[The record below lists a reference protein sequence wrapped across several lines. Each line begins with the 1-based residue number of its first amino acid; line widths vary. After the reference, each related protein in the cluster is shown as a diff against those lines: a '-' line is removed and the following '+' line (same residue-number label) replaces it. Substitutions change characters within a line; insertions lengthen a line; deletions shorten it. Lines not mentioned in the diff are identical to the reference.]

1 MEKLTMNFTN
11 ARQFFESLPPA
22 PSLTLQERVQQEVE
36 RFNAKE
42 GEMTDDIDCPI
53 CKNKQLI
60 YVPDKNGTSVMS
72 RECECKKRHESLR
85 LARQSGM
92 NALLK
97 CTFEGFKATEPWQ
110 IRMLTAAKAFAEHP
124 DGWFYISGQSGCGK
138 THLASAICNELMKKN
153 RLVRRMSWLTESE
166 RLKSLRNTPDYQA
179 LIDRFKK
186 CEVLYIDDFFKVQKG
201 SNPTA
206 ADVKLAFELLDTRMV
221 NEKITI
227 ITSELFAAD
236 VVGIDEAVGG
246 RIMEM
251 TTGGNRICI
260 ERDTK
265 RNYRLHM

>member
-1 MEKLTMNFTN
+1 MIFHIRWDNLFVYLSYWISWSCILVSILCMITFNSKYIPIKTTTEIVTFLIMLAVCYLNIFVMEKLTMNFTN

-110 IRMLTAAKAFAEHP
+110 IRMLTTGMPVSEARCILAESIESMTSR
-124 DGWFYISGQSGCGK
+124 W
-138 THLASAICNELMKKN
+138 LM
-153 RLVRRMSWLTESE
+153 RMSSSFIDCKCWLT
-166 RLKSLRNTPDYQA
+166 KTQVGNSLHHSVKCWSSFSPRPKRKMRA
-179 LIDRFKK
+179 LGCLR
-186 CEVLYIDDFFKVQKG
+186 V
-201 SNPTA
+201 NW
-206 ADVKLAFELLDTRMV
+206 RM
-221 NEKITI
+221 
-227 ITSELFAAD
+227 TSCING
-236 VVGIDEAVGG
+236 VG
-246 RIMEM
+246 
-251 TTGGNRICI
+251 
-260 ERDTK
+260 
-265 RNYRLHM
+265 